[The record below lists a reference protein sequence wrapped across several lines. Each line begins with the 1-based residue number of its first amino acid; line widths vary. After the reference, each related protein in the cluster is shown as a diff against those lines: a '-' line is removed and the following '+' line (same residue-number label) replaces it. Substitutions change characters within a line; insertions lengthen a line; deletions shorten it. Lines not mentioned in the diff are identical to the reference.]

1 MLNITPLR
9 DAEYLISSVALG
21 IDEYYLGVGEAP
33 GVWQGRWAAELGLAG
48 VVEADE
54 LRCLVEGVHPATGVD
69 LLESNRKRE
78 TFAFDATYSCPK
90 SVSLLW
96 AFATPETATVVSR
109 AHTEAV
115 ATALAFLEDK
125 AAFARRQEGG
135 VRRRVGTHGFAVATF
150 VHRTSREGDP
160 QLHTHCLIP
169 NVVARADGS
178 HVAFNAHPLH
188 EWKKASGS
196 LFQSE
201 LRRLLSRDLG
211 VEWGPDRHGCRE
223 MVGFSREQLRTFSK
237 RTAQIEAELE
247 ARGGE
252 YESAAARMRAND
264 AASLATRRPKDRQL
278 TPTLL
283 AEAWQAEARTVG
295 LEGPAQVESLVVGRN
310 VAGPPIDRDEVIAHL
325 VDPDAG
331 VCARRARFTEAHV
344 YEAVC
349 GLSDGRWDA
358 GQIAGLASAFF
369 ASPHAVRLAPA
380 VGAEWCESA
389 RWSTAEHRAL
399 EDHVLGRL
407 EQLARRPDGGVRPE
421 VVQASL
427 GREPALG
434 DDQAEAV
441 RELCA
446 PGPALRALIAPA
458 GHGKTTAV
466 HVAAVAQN
474 KTGRRVLG
482 LGATNKAVEELRAVG
497 MEAMTIARLRIQL
510 ADGGLAPGTL
520 LVVDE
525 VSKVSTRDAA
535 VVLDAAAVTPGAGL
549 WFLGDPRQGT
559 PVAAGGIAA
568 EVARMGAAG
577 VIPAPELTENR
588 RQRDEADRAA
598 LAELRAGRAA
608 ESQATRARHGW
619 EHEHESPEA
628 TREAMADAV
637 VADVVRFG
645 AEPVVALA
653 VSHADCEDIAD
664 RLRRRLMAMG
674 HIAEGGARGPGWGQG
689 ERTYAA
695 GDRVLLHA
703 RFRDGGTAL
712 HNGSVGTVIAA
723 GDDGALQVQFEQ
735 REVLLPASFVAGL
748 RDDATPNLSH
758 AWVRT
763 VDGAQGG
770 TWEAAHLLGSD
781 ALDAL
786 RGYVGQSRSRVPTHT
801 WNVRRTPAVDHGG
814 VLADD
819 RDGAAQVLT
828 ALGRE
833 PDVDFAAGDDP
844 WPLERRLRGEQAEHR
859 QVLAGC
865 PQDRSRQLQ
874 QAVNGTHEAALALRI
889 GEREVERAVHALK
902 ELPHLGRLTAAG
914 RAARNHAESCLTR
927 ATGDLDRRRAE
938 VADAGRRVAEL
949 NAHQRDREAF
959 LAREGW
965 RSARISAIDDEL
977 ARHWA
982 PVVLAAARQDDPLAF
997 GLDRLRAAQ
1006 VTYATQL
1013 GQLLRS
1019 LPPDRADALER
1030 AQVEAARARG
1040 AVAEARNAATEATA
1054 SLHDARRRH
1063 WGRRDR
1069 DAIEAAGRR
1078 SDYAEARLSSAV
1090 DHESK
1095 SRRVV
1100 KVEAAAQ
1107 RARVQALRDNRGVLA
1122 DLGQAIAD
1130 VHGALERLRAERV
1143 IEMASS
1149 REPGMHLVAVLG
1161 EPPPSVAG
1169 RQVWCA
1175 LAYEIETYR
1184 DHHPDA
1190 VGHEHQEGVQ
1200 AAVGTWPSSLSDRA
1214 TWEHVAR
1221 RVAHGAEIIAIADAV
1236 PVEDQP
1242 DRLGGPER
1250 WSERLNLA
1258 VEARDAVMALDR
1270 DAPGLGIEF

>member
-33 GVWQGRWAAELGLAG
+33 GVWQGRWAVELGLEG

-54 LRCLVEGVHPATGVD
+54 LRALVEGVHPTTGVD
-69 LLESNRKRE
+69 LLEGNRKRG

-96 AFATPETATVVSR
+96 AFGTPATATVVSR

-115 ATALAFLEDK
+115 ATALRFLEDK
-125 AAFARRQEGG
+125 AAFARQQEGG
-135 VRRRVGTHGFAVATF
+135 VRRRVATHGFAVATF

-169 NVVARADGS
+169 NVVQRADGT

-247 ARGGE
+247 ARGEE
-252 YESAAARMRAND
+252 YESAAERMRAND
-264 AASLATRRPKDRQL
+264 AASLATRRPKDHEL

-283 AEAWQAEARTVG
+283 AEAWETEARTVG
-295 LEGPAQVESLVVGRN
+295 IEGPRQVESLVVGRN
-310 VAGPPIDRDEVIAHL
+310 VVVPPIERAEVFAHL

-349 GLSDGRWDA
+349 ALSDGRWDA
-358 GQIAGLASAFF
+358 AEVGELAEAFL

-407 EQLARRPDGGVRPE
+407 EHLARRGDDGVHPH
-421 VVQASL
+421 VVEACL

-434 DDQAEAV
+434 DDQVEAV

-446 PGPALRALIAPA
+446 PGPALRAMIAPA
-458 GHGKTTAV
+458 GHGKTTTV
-466 HVAAVAQN
+466 HAAAVAQGEA
-474 KTGRRVLG
+474 GRPVLG
-482 LGATNKAVEELRAVG
+482 LAATNKAVEELRAMG
-497 MEAMTIARLRIQL
+497 LEAMTIARLRIQL

-535 VVLDAAAVTPGAGL
+535 IVLDAGAVMPGAGV

-577 VIPAPELTENR
+577 IIPAPELTENR

-598 LAELRAGRAA
+598 LVGLRQGRAA
-608 ESQATRARHGW
+608 ESQAVRASHGW

-628 TREAMADAV
+628 TRDAMADAV
-637 VADVVRFG
+637 VADVERLG
-645 AEPVVALA
+645 AEAVVTLA
-653 VSHADCEDIAD
+653 VSHDDCEDIAD
-664 RLRRRLMAMG
+664 RIRRRLIAAG
-674 HIAEGGARGPGWGQG
+674 EIAEGGARGPGWGLA
-689 ERTYAA
+689 ERTYAT
-695 GDRVLLHA
+695 GDRILLHA
-703 RFRDGGTAL
+703 RFRDAGGAL
-712 HNGSVGTVIAA
+712 QNGSVGTVIAA
-723 GDDGALQVQFEQ
+723 GDDGALRLRFEE

-758 AWVRT
+758 AWART

-770 TWEAAHLLGSD
+770 TWEAAHLLGTD

-786 RGYVGQSRSRVPTHT
+786 RAYVGQSRSRVPTHT
-801 WNVRRTPAVDHGG
+801 WNVRRTPAGDHGG

-819 RDGAAQVLT
+819 RDGAAQVLA

-833 PDVDFAAGDDP
+833 PEVDFAAVDDP
-844 WPLERRLRGEQAEHR
+844 WPVDRRLRAEQAEHCR
-859 QVLAGC
+859 VMGRC
-865 PQDRSRQLQ
+865 PQDRSRELQ
-874 QAVNGTHEAALALRI
+874 QAVNSSHAAGLALRVA
-889 GEREVERAVHALK
+889 ETDLERAVRALK
-902 ELPHLGRLTAAG
+902 ELPHLGRLTSPG
-914 RAARNHAESCLTR
+914 RATRAQAESRLNV
-927 ATGDLDRRRAE
+927 ATEALDRRRAE
-938 VADAGRRVAEL
+938 VAGAVRRVAEL
-949 NAHQRDREAF
+949 KAHQRDREGF

-965 RSARISAIDDEL
+965 RSKRIVAIDDEL

-997 GLDRLRAAQ
+997 GLDRLRAAR
-1006 VTYATQL
+1006 VTYSAQL
-1013 GQLLRS
+1013 GELVRS
-1019 LPPDRADALER
+1019 LPPDRADALAR
-1030 AQVEAARARG
+1030 AQAAAGQARG
-1040 AVAEARNAATEATA
+1040 AVVDARGAAAGA
-1054 SLHDARRRH
+1054 AAALDDARRRH

-1069 DAIEAAGRR
+1069 DAVESATRR
-1078 SDYAEARLSSAV
+1078 SDHAESRLAAAI
-1090 DHESK
+1090 DHESD

-1100 KVEAAAQ
+1100 KVEEAAQ
-1107 RARVQALRDNRGVLA
+1107 RARVQALRDNRGALA
-1122 DLGQAIAD
+1122 DLEQAVAD
-1130 VHGALERLRAERV
+1130 VEGALERVRVERV
-1143 IEMASS
+1143 IAMESGHES
-1149 REPGMHLVAVLG
+1149 RTQLVGMLG
-1161 EPPPSVAG
+1161 VPPNSVAG
-1169 RQVWCA
+1169 RQAWCGM
-1175 LAYEIETYR
+1175 AYEVETYR
-1184 DHHPDA
+1184 DHHPEII
-1190 VGHEHQEGVQ
+1190 GHEHEEGVY
-1200 AAVGTWPSSLSDRA
+1200 AAIGPSPSSFRDRA
-1214 TWEHVAR
+1214 TWDHLVR
-1221 RVAHGAEIIAIADAV
+1221 RMADGAEIVAAADAL
-1236 PVEDQP
+1236 PVEEQP
-1242 DRLGGPER
+1242 VGLGGPDR
-1250 WSERLNLA
+1250 WSERLNDA
-1258 VEARDAVMALDR
+1258 FEARGASVALER
-1270 DAPGLGIEF
+1270 DARGLGIEF

>member
-1 MLNITPLR
+1 VLNITPLR

-33 GVWQGRWAAELGLAG
+33 GVWQGRWAADLGLAG
-48 VVEADE
+48 VVEADQ
-54 LRCLVEGVHPATGVD
+54 LRALVEGVHPVTGVD
-69 LLESNRKRE
+69 LLEGNRKRE

-150 VHRTSREGDP
+150 FHRTSREGDP

-169 NVVARADGS
+169 NVVARADGT

-283 AEAWQAEARTVG
+283 AEAWRAEARTVG
-295 LEGPAQVESLVVGRN
+295 LEGPAQVESLVVGRG
-310 VAGPPIDRDEVIAHL
+310 VGFSPIDRHEVFAHL
-325 VDPDAG
+325 VDPDVG

-349 GLSDGRWDA
+349 ALSDGRWDA
-358 GQIAGLASAFF
+358 GQIAELASAFL

-407 EQLARRPDGGVRPE
+407 EQLARRPDDGVRPE

-434 DDQAEAV
+434 DDQADAV

-466 HVAAVAQN
+466 HAAAVAQN
-474 KTGRRVLG
+474 EAGRRVLG

-497 MEAMTIARLRIQL
+497 MEAMTIARLRTQL
-510 ADGGLAPGTL
+510 GDRGLAPGTL

-535 VVLDAAAVTPGAGL
+535 VVLDAAAVTPGAGV

-577 VIPAPELTENR
+577 LIPAPELTENR
-588 RQRDEADRAA
+588 RQRDEADRVA
-598 LAELRAGRAA
+598 LARLREGRAP
-608 ESQATRARHGW
+608 ESQTMRASHGW
-619 EHEHESPEA
+619 EHEQESPEG
-628 TREAMADAV
+628 TREALADAV
-637 VADVVRFG
+637 AADVERFG
-645 AEPVVALA
+645 PDAVVALA

-664 RLRRRLMAMG
+664 RVRRRLIAIG
-674 HIAEGGARGPGWGQG
+674 HVAEGGATGPGWGLG

-703 RFRDGGTAL
+703 RFRNEGGVL
-712 HNGSVGTVIAA
+712 HNGSVGTVTAA
-723 GDDGALQVQFEQ
+723 ADDGALRVRFEQ
-735 REVLLPASFVAGL
+735 REVLLPGAFVAGL
-748 RDDATPNLSH
+748 RDNATPNLSH
-758 AWVRT
+758 AWART

-770 TWEAAHLLGSD
+770 TWEAAHLLGTD

-786 RGYVGQSRSRVPTHT
+786 RAYVGQSRSRVPTHT
-801 WNVRRTPAVDHGG
+801 WNVRRTPALDHGG

-819 RDGAAQVLT
+819 RDGAAQVL
-828 ALGRE
+828 AAMGRQPE
-833 PDVDFAAGDDP
+833 VDFAAADDP
-844 WPLERRLRGEQAEHR
+844 WPADRRLRAERAEHR
-859 QVLAGC
+859 HVLDRC
-865 PQDRSRQLQ
+865 PKNRSRELQ
-874 QAVNGTHEAALALRI
+874 QAVNGGHPAGLRLRAAK
-889 GEREVERAVHALK
+889 GDVERAVQALK
-902 ELPHLGRLTAAG
+902 ELPHLARITAAG
-914 RAARNHAESCLTR
+914 RASRSRAEAHLAE
-927 ATGDLDRRRAE
+927 ATGALDRRRAE
-938 VADAGRRVAEL
+938 VLEADHRVAEL
-949 NAHQRDREAF
+949 KAHQRDREEF

-965 RSARISAIDDEL
+965 RSERLVAIDDEL

-982 PVVLAAARQDDPLAF
+982 PVVLAATRQDDPLAF
-997 GLDRLRAAQ
+997 GLDSLRAARA
-1006 VTYATQL
+1006 TYGTQL
-1013 GQLLRS
+1013 GDLVRS
-1019 LPPDRADALER
+1019 FPPDRAEALDR
-1030 AQVEAARARG
+1030 AQVESARARG
-1040 AVAEARNAATEATA
+1040 AVSEARVAASAA
-1054 SLHDARRRH
+1054 AGALDDARRRH

-1069 DAIEAAGRR
+1069 DAVDSATRR
-1078 SDYAEARLSSAV
+1078 SEQAAARLSVAI
-1090 DHESK
+1090 DHETK

-1100 KVEAAAQ
+1100 KTEVAGQ
-1107 RARVQALRDNRGVLA
+1107 RARLQALRDNRAVLA
-1122 DLGQAIAD
+1122 DLEQSVAD
-1130 VHGALERLRAERV
+1130 VERALERVRTDRV
-1143 IEMASS
+1143 IAMERGDAPRSHVV
-1149 REPGMHLVAVLG
+1149 GMLG
-1161 EPPPSVAG
+1161 EPPSSFTG
-1169 RQVWCA
+1169 RQAWCA

-1184 DHHPDA
+1184 DHHPNA
-1190 VGHEHQEGVQ
+1190 VGHEHEHGAQ
-1200 AAVGTWPSSLSDRA
+1200 AAIGPAPSSLSDRISWDHL
-1214 TWEHVAR
+1214 TR
-1221 RVAHGAEIIAIADAV
+1221 RIADGAAIVAV
-1236 PVEDQP
+1236 ADALPVEEQLG
-1242 DRLGGPER
+1242 LGGPER
-1250 WSERLNLA
+1250 WSERLDDAFEVWGAA
-1258 VEARDAVMALDR
+1258 VALER
-1270 DAPGLGIEF
+1270 DAPSLGIDL